1 MVLQYEKLTSRVIA
15 AAIEVHRRLDPGFIE
30 SIYEHALA
38 VELHKRGLKV
48 EEQVEVPI
56 EYEGVE
62 VGRHRLDLLVE
73 GTIVVELKAIKN
85 LDNIHFAIVKSYLRA
100 IGKEHGLLLNFAK
113 PRKLEF
119 FLGSWL
125 PHSFKGLRVT
135 WVTQGWIYPYTITN
149 YPHQAAKDL

>member
-1 MVLQYEKLTSRVIA
+1 MVLQYEELASRVIA
-15 AAIEVHRRLDPGFIE
+15 AAIEVHRRLGPGFIE
-30 SIYEHALA
+30 SIYEHALV

-100 IGKEHGLLLNFAK
+100 VGKEHGLLLNFAK
-113 PRKLEF
+113 PTLEVKRVICQKAGILPG
-119 FLGSWL
+119 FLAS
-125 PHSFKGLRVT
+125 S
-135 WVTQGWIYPYTITN
+135 
-149 YPHQAAKDL
+149 

>member
-1 MVLQYEKLTSRVIA
+1 MVLQYEELTSRAIA
-15 AAIEVHRRLDPGFIE
+15 AAIEVHRRLGPGFIE
-30 SIYEHALA
+30 SIYEHALV

-113 PRKLEF
+113 PTLEVKRVICQKAGILPG
-119 FLGSWL
+119 FLAS
-125 PHSFKGLRVT
+125 S
-135 WVTQGWIYPYTITN
+135 
-149 YPHQAAKDL
+149 

>member
-1 MVLQYEKLTSRVIA
+1 MVLQYEELTSRVIA
-15 AAIEVHRRLDPGFIE
+15 AAIEVHRRLGPGFIE
-30 SIYEHALA
+30 SIYEHALV

-100 IGKEHGLLLNFAK
+100 VGKKHGLLLNFAK
-113 PRKLEF
+113 PTLEVKRVICQKAGILPG
-119 FLGSWL
+119 FLAS
-125 PHSFKGLRVT
+125 S
-135 WVTQGWIYPYTITN
+135 
-149 YPHQAAKDL
+149 

>member
-1 MVLQYEKLTSRVIA
+1 MVLQYEELTSRVIA
-15 AAIEVHRRLDPGFIE
+15 AAIEVHRRLGPGFIE
-30 SIYEHALA
+30 SIYEHALI

-73 GTIVVELKAIKN
+73 ETIVVELKAIKN

-100 IGKEHGLLLNFAK
+100 VGKEHGLLLNFAK
-113 PRKLEF
+113 PTLEVKRVICQKAGILPG
-119 FLGSWL
+119 FLAS
-125 PHSFKGLRVT
+125 S
-135 WVTQGWIYPYTITN
+135 
-149 YPHQAAKDL
+149 